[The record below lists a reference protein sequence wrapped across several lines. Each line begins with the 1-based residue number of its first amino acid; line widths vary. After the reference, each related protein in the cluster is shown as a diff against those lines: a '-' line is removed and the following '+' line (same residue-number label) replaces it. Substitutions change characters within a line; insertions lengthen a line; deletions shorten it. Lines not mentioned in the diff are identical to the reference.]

1 MIPAKRLTKMATIVN
16 STVIP
21 EKSTSFYDYLFIEI
35 ADPRTNSWFLI
46 KDPGPGLAIIISWMY
61 FVLNIG
67 PKMMKDRE
75 PFNLRKTII
84 VYNLV
89 QVIISSYLFIRA
101 GVIGWFGKYSLRCQP
116 IDFSDAPEAQEMR
129 ELMYMYFIN
138 KLLELLD
145 TVFFVLRKKQNQV
158 TFLHMYHHTVMP
170 MVSWG
175 GLKYVPGGHGTL
187 IGFINCFVH
196 IVMYSYY
203 LLAAFGPKIQK
214 YLWWKKYITAMQL
227 GQFCIVFIHN
237 SQLFFVD
244 CGYPRWTAF
253 VTMPNAV
260 FFYFLFSH
268 FYKQAYG
275 SSKQSKKSVKNT
287 LKIETNNNVPQKEIK
302 ED

>member
-1 MIPAKRLTKMATIVN
+1 MATIVN

-21 EKSTSFYDYLFIEI
+21 KNSTNFYHFLFTEI

-46 KDPGPGLAIIISWMY
+46 KDPGPGLAILIIWMY

-75 PFNLRKTII
+75 PFDLRKTLI

-89 QVIISSYLFIRA
+89 QVIISSYIFIR
-101 GVIGWFGKYSLRCQP
+101 GGIIGWFGKYSYKCQP
-116 IDFSDAPEAQEMR
+116 IDYSDAPEAQEMR
-129 ELMYMYFIN
+129 HLMYLYFIN

-175 GLKYVPGGHGTL
+175 GIKYVPGGHGTL

-196 IVMYSYY
+196 IIMYSYY
-203 LLAAFGPKIQK
+203 SLAAFGPKIQK

-237 SQLFFVD
+237 SQLFFRD
-244 CGYPRWTAF
+244 CGYPTWTAF
-253 VTMPNAV
+253 ITAPNAV

-268 FYKQAYG
+268 FYNQAYG
-275 SSKQSKKSVKNT
+275 SRKQSKKSDKNAK
-287 LKIETNNNVPQKEIK
+287 KIETNNNVSQKEIK
-302 ED
+302 AD